1 MEETTDRTRLEY
13 ILGVPLA
20 EDVVRQWPQS
30 GEIIRGS
37 TRIAEVESHFE
48 GLRLGVGRRLA
59 CGDILVIEW
68 SADYGDGR
76 VYRNVTIAELQDGK
90 AIRVTDY
97 WGEPFRPPEWRK
109 ALAERMDMTISGVW
123 PAVDTLVHG

>member
-1 MEETTDRTRLEY
+1 MEETTYQTRLEH
-13 ILGVPLA
+13 ILGIPLA

-30 GEIIRGS
+30 GELIRGRA
-37 TRIAEVESHFE
+37 RIAEVELHFE

-59 CGDILVIEW
+59 CGDILIVEW

-97 WGEPFRPPEWRK
+97 WGEPFTPPEWRK
-109 ALAERMDMTISGVW
+109 ALAERLDMTSSGV
-123 PAVDTLVHG
+123 

>member
-1 MEETTDRTRLEY
+1 MEETTYRTRLEH
-13 ILGVPLA
+13 ILGVSLA

-30 GEIIRGS
+30 GEIIRGR

-48 GLRLGVGRRLA
+48 GLRLV
-59 CGDILVIEW
+59 VEW

-97 WGEPFRPPEWRK
+97 WGEPFTPPEWRK
-109 ALAERMDMTISGVW
+109 ALAERLDMTSSGVW